1 MKSAPGPT
9 EIPNWQKQIIKT
21 NTTVS
26 NNAAVNTG
34 TASPIAVELYNMPK
48 EQRRQI
54 AIALKSAG
62 YRVPTN
68 GVFSNSLLNAYNDA
82 LQTAQLQA
90 TQLGQQF
97 SSQFFSNYLTNEA
110 TARSSVGAGTGRDG
124 TYTTEVESVITKANA
139 EDIINKVFKD
149 QLGRAATD
157 EEITRYTGEFKEKA
171 GAKPTVTTTI
181 TSGKKT
187 KVKTQPGFTTGR
199 AEQYLIDK
207 IAGTDEAKA
216 NQVLSYYESAM
227 KVLAG
232 E

>member
-110 TARSSVGAGTGRDG
+110 TARGSVGAGTGRDG

-199 AEQYLIDK
+199 AEQYLVDK

-216 NQVLSYYESAM
+216 NQVLSYYETAM

>member
-34 TASPIAVELYNMPK
+34 SANPVAVELYNMDK
-48 EQRRQI
+48 RQRQQI

-68 GVFSNSLLNAYNDA
+68 GTFTNNLLNSYNDA

-90 TQLGQQF
+90 AQLGQQF
-97 SSQFFSNYLTNEA
+97 SSQFFTNYLANEA
-110 TARSSVGAGTGRDG
+110 AGRTAGVGGDG
-124 TYTTEVESVITKANA
+124 TSITEQESVITKANA
-139 EDIINKVFKD
+139 KNIINKVFED

-157 EEITRYTGEFKEKA
+157 EEIDKYTTTFKKKA
-171 GAKPTVTTTI
+171 AAKPTITTT
-181 TSGKKT
+181 TTAGKRT
-187 KVKTQPGFTTGR
+187 KIRTEPGFTTGR
-199 AEQYLIDK
+199 AEQYLVDK
-207 IAGTDEAKA
+207 IAQTDEAKA
-216 NQVLSYYESAM
+216 GEVLDYYQAFM
-227 KVLAG
+227 RKLG
-232 E
+232 L